1 MSAPLKILVAE
12 DERMMLK
19 ALSFRLSKDGHEV
32 TTAENGKEAWELF
45 KKQEFNLLVLDI
57 MMPYLTG
64 LELLQKVKEV
74 QPNTPVIILS
84 TLGQE
89 DTVLKAFEL
98 GADDFMTKPFSPNE
112 LIVRIKKMTTLK
124 KPN

>member
-1 MSAPLKILVAE
+1 
-12 DERMMLK
+12 
-19 ALSFRLSKDGHEV
+19 
-32 TTAENGKEAWELF
+32 
-45 KKQEFNLLVLDI
+45 
-57 MMPYLTG
+57 
-64 LELLQKVKEV
+64 LQKVKEV